1 MEVSTGASPELVA
14 VLPEKECE
22 IAEADNGGS
31 ETPGARDNNGATQ
44 EDNDKFAS
52 TESDDKGALQ

>member
-31 ETPGARDNNGATQ
+31 ETPGARDNNGAMPK
-44 EDNDKFAS
+44 DKDKDAG
-52 TESDDKGALQ
+52 TESDDKGAC